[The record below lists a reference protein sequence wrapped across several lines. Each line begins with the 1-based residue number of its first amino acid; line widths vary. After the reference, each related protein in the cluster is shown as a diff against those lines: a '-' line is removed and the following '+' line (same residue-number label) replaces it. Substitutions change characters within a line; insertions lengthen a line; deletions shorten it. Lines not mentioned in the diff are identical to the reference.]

1 MDLRAIITTIISPLH
16 IKLLQQD
23 QCIRDTNQTFVE
35 INELSEAII
44 SIHEVVAVTIEA
56 VAADIFKIFTGTQE
70 EHLLVLDADN
80 ILGTSHR
87 NRLLPNHRIR
97 HKQDH
102 TRAHPSTMVEL
113 RMKRTEKTYSDP
125 LRSCKLR
132 IRKKSR
138 RKTRSRCHPQAGHP
152 QQARKVSKTPRS
164 SALLSRDHRRQPR
177 PHRSQRSPQS

>member
-44 SIHEVVAVTIEA
+44 SIHEVVA
-56 VAADIFKIFTGTQE
+56 ADIFKIFTGTQE
-70 EHLLVLDADN
+70 EQLLVPDADN
-80 ILGTSHR
+80 ILATSHR
-87 NRLLPNHRIR
+87 NKLLPNHHIR

-102 TRAHPSTMVEL
+102 TRAPPSTMVEL
-113 RMKRTEKTYSDP
+113 RMKRMGKTYSDP

-132 IRKKSR
+132 IRKK
-138 RKTRSRCHPQAGHP
+138 
-152 QQARKVSKTPRS
+152 
-164 SALLSRDHRRQPR
+164 
-177 PHRSQRSPQS
+177 

>member
-1 MDLRAIITTIISPLH
+1 MGPRAIITTIISRLH

-23 QCIRDTNQTFVE
+23 QYIRDINQTFVE
-35 INELSEAII
+35 INVLFEAII
-44 SIHEVVAVTIEA
+44 STHEVVAVTIEA
-56 VAADIFKIFTGTQE
+56 VAADIFKIFTGTQAE
-70 EHLLVLDADN
+70 RLLVPDADN

-87 NRLLPNHRIR
+87 NKLLPNNRIR

-102 TRAHPSTMVEL
+102 TRAPPSTMVEL

-138 RKTRSRCHPQAGHP
+138 RKTRSRCHPQAGHH
-152 QQARKVSKTPRS
+152 QQGRKVSRTPQS
-164 SALLSRDHRRQPR
+164 SALLSRDHRRQPQL
-177 PHRSQRSPQS
+177 HRSQRSLQS